1 MRFGLF
7 ARFPLRFGG
16 GRPEAQRI
24 YESMRDNRGERFSK
38 ADDGDENRVLRCMAR
53 AIAVASSYQRRGAN
67 QAHASLATDEL
78 PKWEVLLGLPR
89 DPRDTDAD
97 RRALCEGVLAG
108 NGSPTYDQ
116 IVSALES
123 AIGET
128 VSIVAARA
136 PAPVTGSSTPITS
149 IGLTEVAGAGS
160 RLLTG
165 DHAVHVYFV
174 DADGQST
181 FGDEEV
187 ATIATGSA
195 IRVGALPVAAL
206 GYDHADI
213 YLSTSEGAAADGA
226 YLCAYVASTRGDAV
240 TLYDYP
246 RNVGAPGLHHL
257 AIVVSEPAWADVS
270 KRARAHAVLGPML
283 PAWTTYDLV
292 TESPFL
298 LGSSPLDKG
307 AF

>member
-38 ADDGDENRVLRCMAR
+38 DDDGDENRVLRCMAR
-53 AIAVASSYQRRGAN
+53 AISIASSYQRRGAN

-78 PKWEVLLGLPR
+78 PKWEVLLGVPR

-128 VSIVAARA
+128 VTLIAAR
-136 PAPVTGSSTPITS
+136 PTGAVGTLDLPGTTS
-149 IGLTEVAGAGS
+149 IREEPSAGS
-160 RLLTG
+160 RLAAG
-165 DHAVHVYFV
+165 DYSVIAVHVTGAFQVVYPTPATV
-174 DADGQST
+174 
-181 FGDEEV
+181 
-187 ATIATGSA
+187 TIAAGSA
-195 IRVGALPVAAL
+195 IVHEARDLAGADHIDLYMSVAAGSDSL
-206 GYDHADI
+206 
-213 YLSTSEGAAADGA
+213 
-226 YLCAYVASTRGDAV
+226 AYVASTRGDAV
-240 TLYDYP
+240 YLYDYP
-246 RNVGAPGLHHL
+246 RNIGTPGLHHL
-257 AIVVSEPAWADVS
+257 AIVVSDAAWADAS